1 MKELIF
7 ITIGAIGLY
16 TVFHA
21 LLRKQYKRTDLD
33 YSDNL
38 FDETDIYDGE

>member
-1 MKELIF
+1 MKELAF

-21 LLRKQYKRTDLD
+21 LLRRQHKRNDLD
-33 YSDNL
+33 YSDETSIFND
-38 FDETDIYDGE
+38 DEE